1 MIKMTVSQVWNKV
14 NELQN
19 GMETM
24 AKALALGMTGDTP
37 QAVIDGLLR
46 DYKRFS
52 NEYYEFMAQE
62 VEVVEEKEDDV
73 FVLQLKYDGS
83 FCRNVVISTHDGEI
97 VIQTTNNMKWAKK
110 YTKDNVRDMEWD
122 IERMVEEGYDVRKMK
137 WVVE

>member
-1 MIKMTVSQVWNKV
+1 MTKMTISQVWNKV
-14 NELQN
+14 NELQT

-83 FCRNVVISTHDGEI
+83 FCRNVVISTRDGEI

-110 YTKDNVRDMEWD
+110 YTKDNVREMEWD
-122 IERMVEEGYDVRKMK
+122 IERMAEEGYDVRKMK